1 MPAKPTPKSYREVRG
16 IRLDQQEWIAYRL
29 SILHGYNA
37 RGLAAMYTK
46 LFHLTVPQWRVLTVI
61 GRHAPASASE
71 VAGFTSL
78 DPDKITRAVD
88 SLVKLGFVHRKPDP
102 RDKRFVVLTLSIKG
116 KRVNR
121 EIQKVRNAM
130 ELELVGA
137 LKPDEIETLYG
148 LFDKLQVRAAE
159 MFKHQE
165 SWRDI
170 LAKHLRDVSDQD
182 ALERPASEPGVRM
195 PVRKPTAPRA
205 DIKRRTSSGV

>member
-1 MPAKPTPKSYREVRG
+1 MPAKRAQKNYRKVRG

-46 LFHLTVPQWRVLTVI
+46 LFHITVPQWRVLTVI
-61 GRHAPASASE
+61 GRHAPASASK
-71 VAGFTSL
+71 VAGLTSL
-78 DPDKITRAVD
+78 EPDKITRAVD

-116 KRVNR
+116 KRVNG
-121 EIQKVRNAM
+121 EIEKVRNAM
-130 ELELVGA
+130 ELELAGA
-137 LKPDEIETLYG
+137 LKPDEIEALYG
-148 LFDKLQVRAAE
+148 LLDKLQLRAAE
-159 MFKHQE
+159 IFKHTE

-182 ALERPASEPGVRM
+182 SLGRPAPERGART
-195 PVRKPTAPRA
+195 PVRKRA
-205 DIKRRTSSGV
+205 TSHMGVKRQTSSGV